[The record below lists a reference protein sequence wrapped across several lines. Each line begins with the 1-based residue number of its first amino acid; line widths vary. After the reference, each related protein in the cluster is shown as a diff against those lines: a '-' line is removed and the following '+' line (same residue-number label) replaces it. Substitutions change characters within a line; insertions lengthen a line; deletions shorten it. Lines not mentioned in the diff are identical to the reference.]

1 MADSSATPNLATL
14 PIDRVLPQ
22 LLEQLGR
29 AGSVVLDAPTG
40 AGKTSRVPP
49 AVMQSSL
56 VAGQLVMLE
65 PRRVAARTAARR
77 IATEQG
83 WRLGGEVGYQVRFD
97 RRAGPDTRLLVVTEG
112 VLVAWLQRDPFLEGV
127 GGLIFDE
134 FHERS
139 LNSDLALAMAR
150 RLQNQA
156 RPDLRLLVMSAT
168 LESARLAAFLGDCP
182 VVRSQGRLF
191 AVEKRYLSRPDPR
204 PVPVAAA
211 AGVRRALAEGPGD
224 VLCFLPGVG
233 EIRRTHELLGQLSGI
248 SIMQLYGNLPP
259 EEQDAV
265 LRPAS
270 SGRPGQRRVVLSTNV
285 AETSVTLVGVGTVVD
300 SGLVRRSAFDPTSG
314 LDRLQLGRISLAS
327 AEQRAGR
334 AGRLGPGLCLRL
346 WTEHDHRSLAAHD
359 RPEICRVDLSQ
370 TVLQLHAWGE
380 SDALAFTW
388 LDAPEPATIGRA
400 TTLLE
405 ELGAID
411 QHGMTELGR
420 QMAQLPLH
428 PRLARLLLAA
438 RDRQVPLRRAALL
451 AALLAER
458 DVVLRS
464 SAATITT
471 SSDVLDRLQA
481 VEDVARQGDGET
493 AVGEVHRGR
502 ARQVLR
508 AGRQIAALITQ
519 RFGAGSASPPN
530 RRSLDQPT
538 DSDED
543 LAQALLEAYPDRLAK
558 RRQPHDPRGV
568 LVGGRGVRL
577 SRASSVHEA
586 DLFLCLQLDG
596 GRAHP
601 GRAAEARV
609 DMASAVEPEW
619 LAQDR
624 LRSHDEVFFDAAK
637 ERVLGW
643 QRVSYEDLTIHTRQ
657 RTVSTSEAAEVLLQA
672 AGQQLHR
679 ALALDRPAI
688 HDFLRRLHWLAAEMP
703 ELGLPRFDHDRLRRA
718 LPMLVAGRR
727 SFAELRR
734 APVLETLRGSLSYEQ
749 AQTLEQ
755 HAPECL
761 TVPSG
766 SRIALRYSTAEPPLL
781 AVRIQELFGLA
792 ETPSLAAGRVPV
804 LLHLLAPNGR
814 PQQITRDLAS
824 FWRNTYPQVRKELQG
839 RYPKHSWPIDPLQA
853 SAQRRPSRR
862 RKR

>member
-1 MADSSATPNLATL
+1 MADSTATPHLATL

-29 AGSVVLDAPTG
+29 AGSVVLHAPTG
-40 AGKTSRVPP
+40 AGKTTRVPP
-49 AVMQSSL
+49 AVVHSGL
-56 VAGQLVMLE
+56 IEGQLVMLE
-65 PRRVAARTAARR
+65 PRRVAARAAARR
-77 IATEQG
+77 IASEQG

-112 VLVAWLQRDPFLEGV
+112 VLVAWLQRDPFLEEV

-139 LNSDLALAMAR
+139 LDSDLSLAMAR
-150 RLQNQA
+150 RVQNQA

-168 LESARLAAFLGDCP
+168 LESAPLAAFLGDCP
-182 VVRSQGRLF
+182 VVRSRGRLF
-191 AVEKRYLSRPDPR
+191 AVEKRYLSRPDSR
-204 PVPVAAA
+204 PIPAAAA

-233 EIRRTHELLGQLSGI
+233 EIRRTQELLGQLPGI

-259 EEQDAV
+259 EQQDAV
-265 LRPAS
+265 LRPTT
-270 SGRPGQRRVVLSTNV
+270 GRKVVLSTNV

-300 SGLVRRSAFDPTSG
+300 SGLVRRSVFDPASG
-314 LDRLQLGRISLAS
+314 LDRLELGRISLAS

-359 RPEICRVDLSQ
+359 RPEIRRVDLSQ

-388 LDAPEPATIGRA
+388 LDAPEPATIARA

-405 ELGAID
+405 GLGAIAN
-411 QHGMTELGR
+411 HGLTELGR
-420 QMAQLPLH
+420 QMARLPLN

-438 RDRQVPLRRAALL
+438 RSRRVPPRRAALL

-458 DVVLRS
+458 DVVLR
-464 SAATITT
+464 AATASMTT
-471 SSDVLDRLQA
+471 SSDALDRLRA
-481 VEDVARQGDGET
+481 VEAVARHGDGET
-493 AVGEVHRGR
+493 ALGEVHRGR
-502 ARQVLR
+502 AHQVLR
-508 AGRQIAALITQ
+508 AGRQIAAFISR
-519 RFGAGSASPPN
+519 RFES
-530 RRSLDQPT
+530 RSESRPGPSLAEQPANSDQA
-538 DSDED
+538 

-558 RRQPHDPRGV
+558 RRQPRDPRGV

-577 SRASSVHEA
+577 SKASSVHEA

-596 GRAHP
+596 GQARP

-619 LAQDR
+619 LAGQR
-624 LRSHDEVFFDAAK
+624 LHNHDEVFFDTTK
-637 ERVLGW
+637 ERVAGRL
-643 QRVSYEDLTIHTRQ
+643 RVSYEDLTIHTRQ
-657 RTVSTSEAAEVLLQA
+657 RTVSASEAAEVLLEA
-672 AGQQLHR
+672 ASQQLPR

-688 HDFLRRLHWLAAEMP
+688 DDFLRRLHWLAAEMP
-703 ELGLPRFDHDRLRRA
+703 ELGLPIFDDERLCQA

-734 APVLETLRGSLSYEQ
+734 SPVLEALRGSLSYEQ
-749 AQTLEQ
+749 AQALEQ
-755 HAPECL
+755 QAPERL

-766 SRIALRYSTAEPPLL
+766 SRITLRYCTAEPPLL

-792 ETPSLAAGRVPV
+792 ETPSLAGGRVPV

-824 FWRNTYPQVRKELQG
+824 FWSNTYPQVRKELQG
-839 RYPKHSWPIDPLQA
+839 RYPKHSWPTDPLRA
-853 SAQRRPSRR
+853 KPQRRPQRR
-862 RKR
+862 GQH